1 MLSAPALLT
10 AEHRLADFSC
20 GVASLDDW
28 LKRRAR
34 LNQISGASR
43 TYVVAKGEAVVGY
56 YCLASG
62 ALALNE
68 APPVMRRNMPDPLPI
83 AVLGRL
89 AVDQSYQRRGLGV
102 ALLQDAV
109 LRTLQAGDILG
120 IRGLLVHALSAEA
133 QAFYEH
139 HGFVASSTQ
148 PMTLI
153 LSLKRPA
160 SKRTVGEYRG
170 KIHISEDFDEPLS
183 LTNRETVSLESILPP
198 RSDEANND

>member
-1 MLSAPALLT
+1 MLSAPVLLS
-10 AEHRLADFSC
+10 APHQLSNFSC
-20 GVASLDDW
+20 GVASLDEW

-34 LNQISGASR
+34 PNQTSGASR
-43 TYVVAKGEAVVGY
+43 TYVVAAGEMVVGY

-62 ALALNE
+62 ALALTE
-68 APPVMRRNMPDPLPI
+68 TPPAMRRNMPDPIPI

-89 AVDQSYQRRGLGV
+89 AVDQSYQGRGLGV

-133 QAFYEH
+133 QAFYQH
-139 HGFVASSTQ
+139 HGFIASPTQ

-153 LSLKRPA
+153 LSLERSLA
-160 SKRTVGEYRG
+160 KRTVGEYRG
-170 KIHISEDFDEPLS
+170 EIWIAEDFDEPLS
-183 LTNRETVSLESILPP
+183 LTNRETVSPESMLP
-198 RSDEANND
+198 SQHEE

>member
-1 MLSAPALLT
+1 MLSAPVLLS
-10 AEHRLADFSC
+10 AQHQLGNFSC

-34 LNQISGASR
+34 PDQISGASR
-43 TYVVAKGEAVVGY
+43 TYVVAEADAVVGY

-62 ALALNE
+62 GLALNE
-68 APPVMRRNMPDPLPI
+68 APPAMRRNMPDPLPI

-89 AVDQSYQRRGLGV
+89 AVDQSYQGRGLGV

-139 HGFVASSTQ
+139 HGFVSSPTQ
-148 PMTLI
+148 SMTLI
-153 LSLKRPA
+153 LSLKRNA
-160 SKRTVGEYRG
+160 LN
-170 KIHISEDFDEPLS
+170 H
-183 LTNRETVSLESILPP
+183 
-198 RSDEANND
+198 NNK